1 MQLLR
6 PNCAHSGADCY
17 LATQVVLLFVALALL
32 KPSAAA
38 AEEFFIAPATDL
50 KRVPKQVKAGDSI
63 VLQNG
68 KWVDADLKFE
78 QLPGTSDAP
87 IHIRAQTPGNVILTG
102 ATQFRFSGSYIT
114 VSGLVIR
121 DPAGI
126 SDVIQFRTHSER
138 HAHHCRVT
146 DCSIEESP
154 DSNEKMKSRWISI
167 YGTNNRVDH
176 CYIAGKKNRGTT
188 LVVWVTQQ
196 PGNHRIDHNHFGPRP
211 KLGSNGGETI
221 RVGTSHVSEFDSKTS
236 VENNYFHA
244 CDGEAEIVSNKSCGN
259 VYRHNTFDTCS
270 GALTLRHGHRCV
282 VDGNVFFGRKQS
294 GTGGVR
300 IIGESHTVTNNYFE
314 GLRGDAARAALCL
327 MNGVPNSPL
336 HEYAPVRNAEVAHNT
351 FIDCKVSVEIGVGAG
366 KKQSAAPEKC
376 EFAHNV
382 FVPGKWELFRIHSE
396 PTGLSWVDNLL
407 QPGSRND
414 TPFRESREAKLP
426 MQRTDDGL
434 LRPLG
439 SDSFRAT
446 LPSTVPQ
453 DIDGFPRQH
462 TIICGCDDPAT
473 KQRTLANE
481 ANTGP
486 SWRKQ
491 TP

>member
-1 MQLLR
+1 MADLKLTALLI
-6 PNCAHSGADCY
+6 NTSLQKCVKS
-17 LATQVVLLFVALALL
+17 VLLIAVAL
-32 KPSAAA
+32 SATLSLDA
-38 AEEFFIAPATDL
+38 AEHIVTPDTDL
-50 KRVPKQVKAGDSI
+50 KPVLKQVKSGDSV

-68 KWVDADLKFE
+68 MWIDADLTFE
-78 QLPGTSDAP
+78 ELPGTSEAP
-87 IHIRAQTPGNVILTG
+87 IHIRAQTPGKVILTG

-114 VSGLVIR
+114 VSGLVVR
-121 DPAGI
+121 DPTGV

-138 HAHHCRVT
+138 HAHRCRVT

-154 DSNEKMKSRWISI
+154 DSHEKKESRWISI

-176 CYIAGKKNRGTT
+176 CYTAGKKNRGTT
-188 LVVWVTQQ
+188 LVVWVTEQ
-196 PGNHRIDHNHFGPRP
+196 PGSHRIDHNHFGPRT

-221 RVGTSHVSEFDSKTS
+221 RIGTSDVSEFDSKTT
-236 VENNYFHA
+236 VDNNYFHA
-244 CDGEAEIVSNKSCGN
+244 CDGEAEIVSNKSCDN
-259 VYRHNTFDTCS
+259 VYRHNTFDSCS

-314 GLRGDAARAALCL
+314 GLRGDSERAALCL

-336 HEYAPVRNAEVAHNT
+336 HEYAPVRNAKVAHNT
-351 FIDCKVSVEIGVGAG
+351 FIDCKVSVEIGVGVG
-366 KKQSAAPEKC
+366 KKQSAVPDKC

-382 FVPGKWELFRIHSE
+382 FVPGKWELFRVHAE

-407 QPGSRND
+407 QPGTRKD
-414 TPFRESREAKLP
+414 TQFREFREAELP
-426 MQRTDDGL
+426 VQRTDDGL
-434 LRPLG
+434 LRPSG
-439 SDSFRAT
+439 SDSFKAA
-446 LPSTVPQ
+446 LASMVSQ
-453 DIDGFPRQH
+453 DIDGFPRQS
-462 TIICGCDDPAT
+462 TVICGCDDPTT
-473 KQRTLANE
+473 KQRTLAH
-481 ANTGP
+481 ASNTGP